1 MLLPWDST
9 YPLLI
14 SYALFKSLG
23 ARDLVLN
30 DSVPQKVVDEWFDV
44 DNGKAEIQHIP
55 IAETEMDDYK
65 LRFGH
70 ADSPR
75 NPDGSLW
82 RKGV

>member
-14 SYALFKSLG
+14 SYALFESLG

-44 DNGKAEIQHIP
+44 DNGKAEIQRIP
-55 IAETEMDDYK
+55 IAEIEMEDYK

-75 NPDGSLW
+75 SPDGSLW